1 MNLESG
7 AKKFF
12 TGGDNKAILG
22 FFQGKDDKRI
32 DDEIKKLA
40 LGAWHGVEHCM
51 HTEKCRAAVEKYG
64 LLAVKIAVGV
74 ALAPVGALQNL
85 CDGSDCNQMG
95 FLQNMPAYQ
104 ARPAL
109 QNLCE
114 GSACNQMGFML

>member
-1 MNLESG
+1 MNLKESG
-7 AKKFF
+7 IKKFF
-12 TGGDNKAILG
+12 TGGDNKAIKG
-22 FFQGKDDKRI
+22 FFQGKDDKLI
-32 DDEIKKLA
+32 DGEIKKLA

-95 FLQNMPAYQ
+95 LQNLYEIP
-104 ARPAL
+104 L
-109 QNLCE
+109 QNLCD
-114 GSACNQMGFML
+114 GSDCNQMHFML